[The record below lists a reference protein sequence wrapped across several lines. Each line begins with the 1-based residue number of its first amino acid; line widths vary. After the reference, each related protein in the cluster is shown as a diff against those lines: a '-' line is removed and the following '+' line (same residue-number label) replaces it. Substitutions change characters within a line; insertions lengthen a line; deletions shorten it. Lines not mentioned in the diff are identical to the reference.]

1 MEPVADRLAPTTLAG
16 YLSDIVG
23 IVTSHAGPGTCRGEL
38 AVGLPHLNVR
48 GIDQA
53 GSVVALGRPLNLVR
67 RVPVLEMSVVLQ
79 TGAMEVVEG
88 NHAVRSQNFAEEPGM
103 RVDLVGVAPLDKLQV
118 PFERTTGE
126 SRTITSAR
134 AVVQRA
140 HRVIVAKARQIAS
153 ELAGDEMHGRRG
165 EDGTVAFAGRGFG
178 DLVRTWIG
186 PEAGEIVALRVVR
199 RDAEFKQLPAFWGIG
214 TVGVEV
220 AVDPDTLKVTVE
232 HHVTV
237 ADVWQG
243 HQPRAGRGSGP
254 GARLRMVRDVRC
266 SMSSSTMALKSPT
279 RTRWSPTCPGWLA
292 YAGTSRR

>member
-1 MEPVADRLAPTTLAG
+1 VEAAPTPGVLYELGGHLPEGQMEPVADRLGPTTPAG

-23 IVTSHAGPGTCRGEL
+23 IVPSHAGPGTCRGEL
-38 AVGLPHLNVR
+38 AVGIQHLNVR

-67 RVPVLEMSVVLQ
+67 RVPVREMSVVLQ
-79 TGAMEVVEG
+79 TGAMEVGQG
-88 NHAVRSQNFAEEPGM
+88 NHTVLSQNFAQEPGM
-103 RVDLVGVAPLDKLQV
+103 RVDLVGVAPFDKLQV

-126 SRTITSAR
+126 SRTITIAR

-153 ELAGDEMHGRRG
+153 ELAGDEMPGRRG

-186 PEAGEIVALRVVR
+186 PGAGAIVALRIVR

-220 AVDPDTLKVTVE
+220 AVDPDTVKVTVE

-237 ADVWQG
+237 ADVGKAINREPVEGQD
-243 HQPRAGRGSGP
+243 PGRGQAWSG
-254 GARLRMVRDVRC
+254 
-266 SMSSSTMALKSPT
+266 
-279 RTRWSPTCPGWLA
+279 TCA
-292 YAGTSRR
+292 A